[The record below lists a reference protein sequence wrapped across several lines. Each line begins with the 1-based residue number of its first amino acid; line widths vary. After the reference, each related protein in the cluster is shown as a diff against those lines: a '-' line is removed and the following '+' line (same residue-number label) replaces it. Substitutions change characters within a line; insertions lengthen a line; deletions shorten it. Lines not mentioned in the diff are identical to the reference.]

1 MSSAWVHRYTTHHSS
16 KTTHLPSI
24 SHPTFTQHS
33 FYIHTTF
40 ILHHQPTNTHHP
52 SFIHYHTIHNSS
64 TIHLPFIHHSS
75 TIHPPFIH
83 LSDRLPLRHQGDR
96 YFIFRIISPISFQPP
111 IEIATTSEEDMQE
124 WLSKIRQSS
133 CNAERQVSCPEC
145 LRVVVSGCEWL

>member
-1 MSSAWVHRYTTHHSS
+1 METRTASRWEICRRDSSILLESLWVSSAWVHRYTTHHSS

-24 SHPTFTQHS
+24 SHSTFTQYS
-33 FYIHTTF
+33 SYIHTTF

-83 LSDRLPLRHQGDR
+83 HSSTFQIGYHYVTRVTG
-96 YFIFRIISPISFQPP
+96 ISFSASYRP
-111 IEIATTSEEDMQE
+111 S
-124 WLSKIRQSS
+124 LSSRPS
-133 CNAERQVSCPEC
+133 R
-145 LRVVVSGCEWL
+145 